1 MKIKLTGLSA
11 ELFQSS
17 EIETAPFL
25 TVKELKEE
33 LKRLK
38 PGLTE
43 MAMMVAVN
51 DKLVEDSG
59 RIGNK
64 DKVLIFHP
72 FAGG

>member
-1 MKIKLTGLSA
+1 
-11 ELFQSS
+11 
-17 EIETAPFL
+17 FL
-25 TVKELKEE
+25 TVRELKEE

-38 PGLTE
+38 PGLAE
-43 MAMMVAVN
+43 RVMMVSVN

-59 RIGNK
+59 RIENK